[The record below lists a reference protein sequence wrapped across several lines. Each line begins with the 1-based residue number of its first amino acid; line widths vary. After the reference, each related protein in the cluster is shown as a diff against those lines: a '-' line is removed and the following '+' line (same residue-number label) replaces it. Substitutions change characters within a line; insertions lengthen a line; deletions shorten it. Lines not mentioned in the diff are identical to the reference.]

1 MVGPALGAN
10 RDDALSVA
18 AAIAQMRLATYILLA
33 GGMALFVGLIIEQGI
48 GEVYRATAVA
58 GWGVLAAAAFHLV
71 PVACDTMAW
80 RNTMPEEHR
89 LPLASVARLR
99 WIAESVNSL
108 LPAAPV
114 TGDLVRTRLAMFT
127 GMPGPVAGATVTA
140 DLTLGALTQVVFSLI
155 GVAALA
161 SIGTGVDGA
170 LVNGLVIG
178 LLVLT
183 VLISIFLVLQNS
195 GFFRFLARLLARAAR
210 GRAWLDLVGGAEVLD
225 RELAAIYA
233 RRRALARTVLWR
245 LTSWIAGAGEIWL
258 SLHFLG
264 HPVGLAEAIM
274 IESMI
279 QAVRSA
285 AFAIPGGL
293 GVQEGGFIVLGA
305 FVGLGAEIGLAMSL
319 IRRVREL
326 GFGIPALIAWQVS
339 EGNRALRRGRT

>member
-1 MVGPALGAN
+1 MK
-10 RDDALSVA
+10 
-18 AAIAQMRLATYILLA
+18 LATFIMLA
-33 GGMALFVGLIIEQGI
+33 GGIALFVGLIVEQGI

-58 GWGVLAAAAFHLV
+58 GWGVLAAAAFHVV
-71 PVACDTMAW
+71 PVICDTMAW
-80 RNTMPEEHR
+80 RNTMPEEHQ
-89 LPLASVARLR
+89 LPLAAVVRLR
-99 WIAESVNSL
+99 WIGESVNSL

-114 TGDLVRTRLAMFT
+114 TGDLVRTRLAMFA
-127 GMPGPVAGATVTA
+127 GMPGSVAGATVTA

-170 LVNGLVIG
+170 LVSALVIG

-183 VLISIFLVLQNS
+183 VMITIFMVLQNS
-195 GFFRFLARLLARAAR
+195 GFFRFFARLLARAAR

-233 RRRALARTVLWR
+233 RRRSLARTLAWR